1 MRRLSWKTVQIHIGP
16 DQGEK
21 MKRLLS
27 ALFFS
32 ALAAGAAENL
42 VFNSGFE
49 MGTDGFAIV
58 RIL

>member
-1 MRRLSWKTVQIHIGP
+1 
-16 DQGEK
+16 

-49 MGTDGFAIV
+49 MVTDGYAIV